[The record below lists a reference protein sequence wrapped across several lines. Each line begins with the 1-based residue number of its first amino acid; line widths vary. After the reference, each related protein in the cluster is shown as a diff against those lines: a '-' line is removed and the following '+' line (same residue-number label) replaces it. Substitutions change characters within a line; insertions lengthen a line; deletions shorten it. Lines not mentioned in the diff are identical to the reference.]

1 MMRRS
6 RLFFLLIL
14 AFGLGFTLHFLITNL
29 QIKSEVSLLPQQ
41 NVAGAQIAADQF
53 ITYIDYDG
61 KKFKP
66 STATI
71 KKGNYLA
78 ITNKSSDKQMWLV
91 SDNADLN
98 TQRGY
103 GEGERLQLV
112 LLKEGRYKVTNRLD
126 TKGFLEVVVEP

>member
-1 MMRRS
+1 VKHS
-6 RLFFLLIL
+6 KLLLFLIL

-29 QIKSEVSLLPQQ
+29 QIKPEISLLPQQ
-41 NVAGAQIAADQF
+41 NVAGVQTSTDQF
-53 ITYIDYDG
+53 ITYVNYDG
-61 KKFKP
+61 KEFKP
-66 STATI
+66 SAVTI

-103 GEGERLQLV
+103 GEGERLKLT

-126 TKGFLEVVVEP
+126 TKGFLKIVVKP